1 MKPEGQGG
9 AARPVLRRLIW
20 YIERGTFVHTLAS
33 SGTNSKRLTNIDKH
47 GVDFRLAAAIFF
59 GPTIEADD
67 TREDYGELRRLALG
81 RVGTDH
87 FVVGLHPSGADTAIH
102 QRMEG
107 WTT

>member
-1 MKPEGQGG
+1 M
-9 AARPVLRRLIW
+9 A
-20 YIERGTFVHTLAS
+20 
-33 SGTNSKRLTNIDKH
+33 NIDKH

-87 FVVGLHPSGADTAIH
+87 FVVVYTLRGQTRRLISAWKAGRHDRKRYEDLLGD
-102 QRMEG
+102 
-107 WTT
+107 